1 MIRTS
6 EELRADIERQKAELK
21 VLIEKENKTAP
32 VVRETVKN
40 VNIAVSTAMYAL
52 TENGLSEQEAKEV
65 LHATMDKM
73 GFGIQTVPEKK
84 QTVKPRK
91 STGRKTHY
99 GPTPKA
105 KVMGLNVPTPESCL
119 QAAVIL
125 LADKYGMTGR
135 QLKQFVEDCGKKES
149 LALARAKFNKYDPTG
164 KLWQK
169 QCITAVPYVNRYGMA
184 ISKHY
189 AHIK

>member
-21 VLIEKENKTAP
+21 LLVEKENKTFP
-32 VVRETVKN
+32 IIRETVKST
-40 VNIAVSTAMYAL
+40 NIALETAMFRL
-52 TENGLSEQEAKEV
+52 TEHGLNEQEAKEV
-65 LHATMDKM
+65 IQSAMEKM
-73 GFGIQTVPEKK
+73 GFGFQTIPEKK

-135 QLKQFVEDCGKKES
+135 QLKQFANDCGKKETLS
-149 LALARAKFNKYDPTG
+149 MSRTKFNKYDNTG
-164 KLWQK
+164 KLWQR

-189 AHIK
+189 SHIK